1 METVK
6 IPEAKQVIR
15 KAIVA
20 NVEATTEIIG
30 TESAIFCYKN
40 EFLVLQ

>member
-30 TESAIFCYKN
+30 TESAIFFTN